1 MLEHDIHGSK
11 GGGKKPHTP
20 VETPNNLLSTAY
32 AKVLIAVAEG
42 ELAGTPTAQDIYLD
56 GTPLANADGSLNFGG
71 VKWEWRPG
79 TSDQEYIAGLP
90 EVSTEYSIGYEL
102 RNQFPWT
109 RAITKT
115 QLDAV
120 RVTFQWNALLRQE
133 DNGDT
138 VGSVVEYAIEI
149 STDGGAFEE
158 YERYKIEGKTNTTYE
173 RTHRVDLPKANSGWT
188 IRATRITQDQTSSKI
203 QDKTYIKSVAEVV
216 DAKQRYPNTALLYV
230 EFDSR
235 MFGGGN
241 IPRVSVRTKGRI
253 VRVPDNYDP
262 ENRTYSGVWSG
273 VFKWAY
279 TNNPAWILHDIM
291 TQDRFGLGHK
301 VTLPMVDKWA
311 MYEISQHCDVMVP
324 KGDGSGELE
333 PRHTCNVY
341 IQEKSDAWQV
351 LRDIAS
357 CFNGMTYWNG
367 TQFTAVADKRENLDN
382 IPIFSRANVVNGRFD
397 YNAADDKSIFTSALV
412 SYDEPDDHYN
422 TQVEATF
429 ETSQIIRWGSD
440 RQTEISAIGCTSR
453 GEAQRRGKYTLIT
466 NLYNRGVTFRTG
478 LQGMDVD
485 VMPGKLIHV
494 ADPLIGGEP
503 FTGRLI
509 AGTPTVVTLDRE
521 IKGKAG
527 DILYITRSNGVTE
540 GRTIDSVSGKVVT
553 VMVDYTELP
562 APNAVWYLETQDL
575 KSQLFRVT
583 KVSAPEEGVY
593 EISGVEYN
601 DSKYA
606 AIDTGA
612 RLEERP
618 ISKVPDGM
626 QQPPQNLKL
635 TAETYTEQTMAVT
648 TMRISW
654 DQTKNAVGYEG
665 QWKVNEGDWVN
676 TGITGA
682 NEFNI
687 KGIYAGQ
694 YVARVRAINASG
706 IKSVWTTSQLTPLN
720 GKEGLPPAVAHVQTT
735 PMFFGIRLDWFFP
748 EGATDTLFT
757 EFVYSEN
764 EDFNNAIPLGDFA
777 YPRNSTEMH
786 GLSAGKRFWFWC
798 RLRDRT
804 GNIGPWYPAKEDIG
818 IPGQSMIN
826 DQGQYNDYLAGMIS
840 ETALDKELYDRIDL
854 IDGNGPGSVNDR
866 LDKAVGDLQDQIDQI
881 SDALAYDPTKPDGY
895 KKGDVVRL
903 GNKLYQALKDVPM
916 GVSPPNEEYWKD
928 IGVILEETNGLVTRV
943 DKNEEKIGLIDGKL
957 TSVATSLESMQA
969 AYRDD
974 DGTGEMEDAIAGWQS
989 RAQIIEERE
998 VRATA
1003 DEAIAKELV
1012 VFKAEI
1018 DGNAA
1023 KISTLTQVVA
1033 DNDSATSSR
1042 LDALEAQVGDD
1053 IQAAIRSEAEARAT
1067 ADEALGKRIDVVSAT
1082 MATDKAELQ
1091 AAITA
1096 EQLARV
1102 TADEAMAQR
1111 VDTIEAGLITDTEVN
1126 ALIQVEA
1133 IARANAD
1140 GALGQRIDTVQIK
1153 VGENTASIQESRTAI
1168 SDIDG
1173 RMKTS
1178 WSLKMEHQQDG
1189 KYVAAGIGLG
1199 IENGPAGLQSQFLVR
1214 ADRFAVVSGDGG
1226 TEAAPFVVQ
1235 GGQVFIKQALI
1246 GDGWITNA
1254 MIGNEIK
1261 SNNYVPGSVGWR
1273 IDKSG
1278 SIEINGNIPGTG
1290 RLSIS
1295 NNVILVFDQNNTL
1308 RVRLGLW

>member
-1 MLEHDIHGSK
+1 MLEYDIEGSK

-20 VETPNNLLSTAY
+20 VEQPNNLLSTAY

-42 ELAGTPTAQDIYLD
+42 ELAGEPTAQDIFLD

-79 TSDQEYIAGLP
+79 TSDQEYIKGLP
-90 EVSTEYSIGYEL
+90 EVSTEYSVGYEL

-133 DNGDT
+133 QNGDT
-138 VGSVVEYAIEI
+138 NGSTVEYMIEI
-149 STDGGAFEE
+149 STDGGAFQE
-158 YERYKIEGKTNTTYE
+158 YQKYTISGKTNTTYE
-173 RTHRVDLPKANSGWT
+173 RTHRVDLPKANTGWT
-188 IRATRITQDQTSSKI
+188 IRARRITPDQTSSRV
-203 QDKTYIKSVAEVV
+203 QDKTFIKSVAEVV

-235 MFGGGN
+235 MFGGSN
-241 IPRVSVRTKGRI
+241 IPKVSVRTKGRI

-279 TNNPAWILHDIM
+279 TNNPAWILYDIM

-311 MYEISQHCDVMVP
+311 LYTISQHCDVMVP
-324 KGDGSGELE
+324 KGDGSGDLE

-341 IQEKSDAWQV
+341 VQEKSDAWQV
-351 LRDIAS
+351 LRDIAA

-367 TQFTAVADKRENLDN
+367 TQFTAVADKRESLDN
-382 IPIFSRANVVNGRFD
+382 IPIFSRSNVVNGRFD

-422 TQVEATF
+422 TKVEATF
-429 ETSQIIRWGSD
+429 ETSQILRWGSD

-453 GEAQRRGKYTLIT
+453 GEAQRRGKYTLLT
-466 NLYNRGVTFRTG
+466 NMYNRGVTFRTG
-478 LQGMDVD
+478 LQGMDAD

-503 FTGRLI
+503 FTGRLV

-553 VMVDYTELP
+553 VMVAYTELP
-562 APNAVWYLETQDL
+562 ASGAVWYLETQDL

-626 QQPPQNLKL
+626 QQPPTNLTL
-635 TAETYTEQTMAVT
+635 SSETYTEQTMAVT

-654 DQTKNAVGYEG
+654 DQTQNAVGYEG

-676 TGITGA
+676 LGITGA
-682 NEFNI
+682 PEFNV

-706 IKSVWTTSQLTPLN
+706 IKSIWTTSQITPLN
-720 GKEGLPPAVAHVQTT
+720 GKEGLPPAVTHIQTT

-786 GLSAGKRFWFWC
+786 GLSAGKKFWFWC

-804 GNIGPWYPAKEDIG
+804 GNIGPWYPAKEQNG
-818 IPGQSMIN
+818 IVGQSQIN
-826 DQGQYNDYLAGMIS
+826 DQGQYNEYLAGMIS
-840 ETALDKELYDRIDL
+840 ETALDKELYDRIEL
-854 IDGNGPGSVNDR
+854 IDGDGPGSVNER
-866 LDKAVGDLQDQIDQI
+866 LKDAVDDLQNQIDNIQ
-881 SDALAYDPTKPDGY
+881 DAMVYDPSKTYVKD
-895 KKGDVVRL
+895 DIVRQ
-903 GNKLYQALKDVPM
+903 GNKLYQAQKDVPLDTP
-916 GVSPPNEEYWKD
+916 PPNAEYWKD
-928 IGVILEETNGLVTRV
+928 VGDILEEANGLASQVEINTT
-943 DKNEEKIGLIDGKL
+943 NIGIIDGKF
-957 TSVATSLESMQA
+957 TSIATSLESMQA
-969 AYRDD
+969 QYRDD
-974 DGTGEMEDAIAGWQS
+974 DGTGEMDDAIAGWNS

-1012 VFKAEI
+1012 IFSAEI
-1018 DGNAA
+1018 GDNAA
-1023 KISTLTQVVA
+1023 KISSLTQVVA
-1033 DNDSATSSR
+1033 DNESSTSTR

-1067 ADEALGKRIDVVSAT
+1067 ADEALGRRIDVVSAQ
-1082 MATDKAELQ
+1082 MVTDKGELN
-1091 AAITA
+1091 AAISA
-1096 EQLARV
+1096 EQTARV
-1102 TADEAMAQR
+1102 NADGALGQR
-1111 VDTIEAGLITDTEVN
+1111 IDKVVADASTETTRVN
-1126 ALIQVEA
+1126 AAIQSEA
-1133 IARANAD
+1133 TARANAD
-1140 GALGQRIDTVQIK
+1140 GALGQRIDTVQVK
-1153 VGENTASIQESRTAI
+1153 VGENSAAI
-1168 SDIDG
+1168 SQTTTAVADING
-1173 RMKTS
+1173 KMTTS
-1178 WSLKMEHQQDG
+1178 WTLKMEHQQDG

-1214 ADRFAVVSGDGG
+1214 ADRFAVVSGNGG

-1261 SNNYVPGSVGWR
+1261 SNNYVAGTTGW
-1273 IDKSG
+1273 IINKNG
-1278 SIEINGNIPGTG
+1278 AIEINGSGSDG
-1290 RLSIS
+1290 RMVIT
-1295 NNVILVFDQNNTL
+1295 NNVIRITDANNI
-1308 RVRLGLW
+1308 VRIKIGLN